1 MNEAILNSI
10 YTQKLNEKITVLEET
25 IEMYKL
31 YKDVQEKQIEALE
44 EQLQRSMKLNEEL
57 LTTAK
62 KAVVASYQS
71 ISI

>member
-44 EQLQRSMKLNEEL
+44 EQLQCSMKLNEEL

-71 ISI
+71 I

>member
-71 ISI
+71 I

>member
-31 YKDVQEKQIEALE
+31 YKGVQEKQIEALE

-71 ISI
+71 I

>member
-1 MNEAILNSI
+1 MNEIILNSI
-10 YTQKLNEKITVLEET
+10 HTQKLNEKITVLEET
-25 IEMYKL
+25 IEIYKL
-31 YKDVQEKQIEALE
+31 YKGVQEKQIEALE

-62 KAVVASYQS
+62 KAVTASYQS